1 MKKTWILFLMTI
13 LLFPC
18 SGHSKSVVNEY
29 FLRGQEVR
37 IDSGNVKVWPKYLF
51 GDVLYAW
58 DANYHGG
65 KLTKNEWQK
74 VEDLLVADEHNELGL
89 MVLSQDNNGNLLVL
103 NRFWMG
109 SKLHSL
115 VKIPHADSIAAV
127 KDQSKWEKYDLKRV
141 LANATLGYNFAV
153 VSDSSILVAGMLEEA
168 KNHVF
173 WVIDYKNQM
182 VTALD
187 YWPEDGAPTDWDKS
201 LRYAKDCVL
210 LRNGKGKF
218 LYQNG
223 YGPLAF
229 IFSIDGIHVN
239 IQSTLSPYLFTP
251 GQRASTLLASCAND
265 DRIYLLYRDHSSKG
279 VKFDYD
285 KNKRDL
291 PWAFGN
297 TLEVYDWDGVKQ
309 QVIHLDNYGQ
319 NIMLSENGKTLYLFS
334 GYSEDIPNGYIYS
347 YDISDLERHPMID
360 SVEIE
365 KICEANVDKNL
376 KKYGGKKYKGI
387 KEGDKMVDFV
397 LYDYD
402 DQPHHLNEFM
412 GKGKYT
418 VLDFSGIGCG
428 PCQAARPYLEKFYK
442 QYKDKFEMITVSTD
456 QLSEWKKK
464 PVGVVS
470 WHEWND
476 HQLARDIIREYEI
489 KGIPTFVIIDSEG
502 KVLSKSLS
510 LKNFSEALKK
520 LLPSEDIDKV
530 MGLK

>member
-1 MKKTWILFLMTI
+1 
-13 LLFPC
+13 
-18 SGHSKSVVNEY
+18 
-29 FLRGQEVR
+29 
-37 IDSGNVKVWPKYLF
+37 
-51 GDVLYAW
+51 
-58 DANYHGG
+58 
-65 KLTKNEWQK
+65 
-74 VEDLLVADEHNELGL
+74 
-89 MVLSQDNNGNLLVL
+89 
-103 NRFWMG
+103 
-109 SKLHSL
+109 
-115 VKIPHADSIAAV
+115 
-127 KDQSKWEKYDLKRV
+127 
-141 LANATLGYNFAV
+141 
-153 VSDSSILVAGMLEEA
+153 
-168 KNHVF
+168 
-173 WVIDYKNQM
+173 
-182 VTALD
+182 
-187 YWPEDGAPTDWDKS
+187 
-201 LRYAKDCVL
+201 
-210 LRNGKGKF
+210 
-218 LYQNG
+218 
-223 YGPLAF
+223 
-229 IFSIDGIHVN
+229 
-239 IQSTLSPYLFTP
+239 
-251 GQRASTLLASCAND
+251 
-265 DRIYLLYRDHSSKG
+265 
-279 VKFDYD
+279 
-285 KNKRDL
+285 
-291 PWAFGN
+291 
-297 TLEVYDWDGVKQ
+297 
-309 QVIHLDNYGQ
+309 
-319 NIMLSENGKTLYLFS
+319 
-334 GYSEDIPNGYIYS
+334 
-347 YDISDLERHPMID
+347 MID

-476 HQLARDIIREYEI
+476 HQLASDIIREYKI